1 MAAVETLVVVATVAV
16 GTGVVAMVAVETAA
30 MATAVATVA
39 TILVGV
45 RW

>member
-1 MAAVETLVVVATVAV
+1 MAAVETPVVVATVAV
-16 GTGVVAMVAVETAA
+16 GTGVVAMVAVGTAA

-45 RW
+45 KW